1 MIDEKDLKIVNLLH
15 ENARIPNAEIARQLD
30 MAPSAV
36 FERIRRLEESGII
49 TGYETKLNPEILGLG
64 LVAFIFIRTDDRV
77 GTHKTANAIA
87 KLPGVQEIH
96 DVAGEDCYVVKLRVR
111 DTQDLAAFMQEHL
124 GKMKSIRS
132 TRTTIVLQT
141 LKESGRLPLET
152 IQFKGKK

>member
-1 MIDEKDLKIVNLLH
+1 MIDKKDLKIVNLLQG
-15 ENARIPNAEIARQLD
+15 NARISNAEIARQLE

-49 TGYETKLNPEILGLG
+49 AGYAARLNPESLGLG

-77 GTHKTANAIA
+77 GTHKTANEIA

-96 DVAGEDCYVVKLRVR
+96 DVAGEDCYLVKLRAR
-111 DTQDLAAFMQEHL
+111 DTQDLAAFMREHL

-152 IQFKGKK
+152 IQPKERK